1 MQVLNI
7 ILMYEQ
13 LDLEPYFAGYMGLP
27 DISPIG
33 FHYVHISLFVRRV
46 HTINHNVRSHGVHS
60 AATQNYP
67 SQ

>member
-13 LDLEPYFAGYMGLP
+13 LDLEPYFADYMGLP
-27 DISPIG
+27 AISPIG

-46 HTINHNVRSHGVHS
+46 P
-60 AATQNYP
+60 YY
-67 SQ
+67 